1 MTIILH
7 LKHEVAGRSKSNGRR
22 GHVRNCPLWK
32 SLSEIIDKSH
42 WLSQCSISSKSLQPY
57 NWDQSNPKRLE
68 RIDYRPIEE
77 FSSGTAATHPKS
89 MLFWTYFDSIK
100 ASSPWKWWWFAAC
113 DSLRDLNNRTNN
125 HELRFCGLRNRMNH
139 WSSQSS
145 ELSTVHYQKRTKQS
159 PSSKWFCVRMS
170 PTSQKLFPDR
180 SHNWTQTVWWWQCAF
195 SRPPKRLRRS

>member
-1 MTIILH
+1 MDAEVLTISCQKLS
-7 LKHEVAGRSKSNGRR
+7 RSENRYPKLLTNYNHCCRSA
-22 GHVRNCPLWK
+22 VFLWT
-32 SLSEIIDKSH
+32 SL
-42 WLSQCSISSKSLQPY
+42 PY

-77 FSSGTAATHPKS
+77 GFSSATATHPKS

-195 SRPPKRLRRS
+195 SRPLERLRRS